1 MKRESSDLAKIAISI
16 ILGGLSKIK
25 CMGKWVNPG
34 PYSFLRTC
42 VRHDIRVS
50 WLVLRLPDLI
60 DHDMMKPLKVTLS
73 RFFQGTDRF
82 LKGNLFLSQWVEILF
97 TYPKFVGARINGR
110 TIMGRPLYIL
120 YVNI

>member
-34 PYSFLRTC
+34 PYSFLRAC

-97 TYPKFVGARINGR
+97 TYVQAFSIFYLLIYAIF
-110 TIMGRPLYIL
+110 
-120 YVNI
+120 

>member
-1 MKRESSDLAKIAISI
+1 MKRESSDLSKIAIST

-25 CMGKWVNPG
+25 CIGKWVNPG

-73 RFFQGTDRF
+73 RF
-82 LKGNLFLSQWVEILF
+82 LKGNLFSSQWLEILF
-97 TYPKFVGARINGR
+97 TYVQAFSIF
-110 TIMGRPLYIL
+110 Y
-120 YVNI
+120 